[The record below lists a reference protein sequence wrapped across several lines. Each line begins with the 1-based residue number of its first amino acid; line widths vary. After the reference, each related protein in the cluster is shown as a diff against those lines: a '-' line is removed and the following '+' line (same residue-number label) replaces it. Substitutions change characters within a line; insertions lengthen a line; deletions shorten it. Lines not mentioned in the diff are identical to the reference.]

1 MYPGGRKH
9 KHFRRINKR
18 RTRSSPNA
26 VQHNLEP
33 PRRLVRNRHQ
43 RRVCN
48 GWNTYKCE
56 YNFRHIIEGHMN
68 RIVTYGLGGYDPS
81 KPNGNIIEIIELPDD
96 EPIEQL
102 VSDKE

>member
-1 MYPGGRKH
+1 
-9 KHFRRINKR
+9 
-18 RTRSSPNA
+18 
-26 VQHNLEP
+26 
-33 PRRLVRNRHQ
+33 
-43 RRVCN
+43 
-48 GWNTYKCE
+48 
-56 YNFRHIIEGHMN
+56 MN